1 MKAQKAH
8 KGVPFMPMHTIIQH
22 QRKAL
27 GLTQEQVARCLNV
40 STAAVSKWENGL
52 TSPDVGLL
60 PPLARLLNVD
70 MNTLF
75 GFHETLSRQEI
86 SLFCNQL
93 AGMAPKE
100 AFSLAREKLREFP
113 RDEPLRLSLA
123 LLLDG
128 LLMQAQ
134 EDIPELEA
142 ELSTWYT
149 QLGQSTDECI
159 QVSAKSMQ
167 VNRCIRQNQLDE
179 AQEVLDTIPDKRAL
193 SVALPDKL
201 LLQVSIYL
209 KRGQPEQAALA
220 LEQALFQ
227 EGTRVQLLLSNLVD
241 AELSCGAPST
251 AHIVAEKS
259 QVLAQA
265 LDLWPYN
272 QHIALWQVAVHNR
285 NTEEALAHLEHMLE
299 AMEQPW
305 QLGDT
310 VLYRRMT
317 HQAKD
322 FQPQALRAMVVEQL
336 EGDPDLAWLR
346 NHPQT
351 KALLGRFCT

>member
-1 MKAQKAH
+1 
-8 KGVPFMPMHTIIQH
+8 MPMHFIIQQ

-86 SLFCNQL
+86 GLFCNQL
-93 AGMAPKE
+93 VGKAPDE

-113 RDEPLRLSLA
+113 RDEHLRLNLA
-123 LLLDG
+123 ILLDAV
-128 LLMQAQ
+128 LVQAPG
-134 EDIPELEA
+134 IHPELETEISA
-142 ELSTWYT
+142 WYA
-149 QLGQSTDECI
+149 QLRQSEDETI
-159 QVSAKSMQ
+159 QASANSMQ
-167 VNRCIRQNQLDE
+167 VNRYIRQNRLDE
-179 AQEVLDTIPDKRAL
+179 AQEVLDTIPDKRVMSA
-193 SVALPDKL
+193 SLPDKL

-209 KRGQPEQAALA
+209 KRGQPEEAALA

-227 EGTRVQLLLSNLVD
+227 EGSRIQLLLSQLVD
-241 AELSCGAPST
+241 AELSCGDIPT
-251 AHIVAEKS
+251 AQIVAKKS
-259 QVLAQA
+259 QTLAQV

-272 QHIALWQVAVHNR
+272 QHTALWQVAVHTQNAQ
-285 NTEEALAHLEHMLE
+285 EALTELEHMLE
-299 AMEQPW
+299 ALEQPW

-310 VLYRRMT
+310 VLYRRMAP
-317 HQAKD
+317 QAKD
-322 FQPQALRAMVVEQL
+322 FQPGELRTLLLSQLERDPDFTWLRDHPKAQALLQRL
-336 EGDPDLAWLR
+336 
-346 NHPQT
+346 HT
-351 KALLGRFCT
+351 

>member
-1 MKAQKAH
+1 
-8 KGVPFMPMHTIIQH
+8 MPMHAIIQQ

-60 PPLARLLNVD
+60 PPLARLLKVD

-86 SLFCNQL
+86 GLFCNQL
-93 AGMAPKE
+93 VGKAPNE

-113 RDEPLRLSLA
+113 HDEPLRLNLA

-128 LLMQAQ
+128 LLVQAPG
-134 EDIPELEA
+134 DYPDLEA
-142 ELSTWYT
+142 EVSTWYA
-149 QLGQSTDECI
+149 QLGQSEDETI
-159 QVSAKSMQ
+159 QVSANSMQ
-167 VNRCIRQNQLDE
+167 VNRYIRQNRLDE
-179 AQEVLDTIPDKRAL
+179 AQEVLDTIPDKRVL
-193 SVALPDKL
+193 SAALPDKL

-209 KRGQPEQAALA
+209 KREQPEEAVLA

-227 EGTRVQLLLSNLVD
+227 EGSRMQLLLSRLVD
-241 AELSCGAPST
+241 AELACGHVPEALT
-251 AHIVAEKS
+251 VAEKS
-259 QVLAQA
+259 QALAQV
-265 LDLWPYN
+265 LDLWPYH
-272 QHIALWQVAVHNR
+272 QYTALWQVAVHNQDAEAAL
-285 NTEEALAHLEHMLE
+285 TELEHMLV

-310 VLYRRMT
+310 VLYRRMAP
-317 HQAKD
+317 QAKA
-322 FQPQALRAMVVEQL
+322 FQPREMRTLLLSQL
-336 EGDPDLAWLR
+336 ERDPDFA
-346 NHPQT
+346 
-351 KALLGRFCT
+351 